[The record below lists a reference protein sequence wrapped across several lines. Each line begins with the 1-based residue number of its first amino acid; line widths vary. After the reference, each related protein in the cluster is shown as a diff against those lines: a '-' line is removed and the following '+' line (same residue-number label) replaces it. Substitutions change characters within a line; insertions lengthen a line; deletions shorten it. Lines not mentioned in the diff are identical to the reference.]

1 MLERLK
7 WPGLALVMG
16 GLAAL
21 LSRWQQSSAFEE
33 TQGLARPGAPASLAL
48 VACLILAAALFF
60 LLARN
65 ASCRISKKSRMSRW
79 DYAFAA
85 EGDSIY
91 LTLMVLAG
99 LLTVLAVPFLFREA
113 AQLIA
118 LRRATGGGENG
129 MLQLVL
135 ALAALAAALA
145 MVVSARNACRMK
157 GLGKED
163 GVLLLPVV
171 MGCVWLLEAY
181 RANAPDPTIWHY
193 APLLLAIAMGM
204 LFFMDCAGLSF
215 EAGHARRMLWLAAM
229 TVVTSAGALMSM
241 PGKAMAA
248 LLGGQLLAALAA
260 LWVVPLN
267 LAHPPAEDRFGLRAR
282 LRQGL
287 PLNEDDEHEVEES
300 DSDTQ
305 EIQEEDTHV

>member
-7 WPGLALVMG
+7 WPGLAVVLG
-16 GLAAL
+16 GLGAL
-21 LSRWQQSSAFEE
+21 VRRWQMSSAFEE
-33 TQGLARPGAPASLAL
+33 TLGLSQPGAPASLAL
-48 VACLILAAALFF
+48 IACFILVAAVFL

-65 ASCRISKKSRMSRW
+65 TSCRMKKERRMSRW
-79 DYAFAA
+79 DYVFAA
-85 EGDSIY
+85 EGDGVY

-118 LRRATGGGENG
+118 LRRATGEGDNG

-135 ALAALAAALA
+135 ALAAIPAALSL
-145 MVVSARNACRMK
+145 VISARNACRMK
-157 GLGKED
+157 GRGKENC
-163 GVLLLPVV
+163 VLLLPVV
-171 MGCVWLLEAY
+171 LGCIWLLEAY
-181 RANAPDPTIWHY
+181 RANAADPTIWHY

-204 LFFMDCAGLSF
+204 LFFLDCAGLSF
-215 EAGHARRMLWLAAM
+215 ELGHARRMLWLAAM
-229 TVVTSAGALMSM
+229 TVVSSAAALASM
-241 PGKAMAA
+241 PGKAMMA
-248 LLGGQLLAALAA
+248 LLAGQLLAALAA
-260 LWVVPLN
+260 LWVAPAN

-287 PLNEDDEHEVEES
+287 PLNEEDENEVEET

>member
-7 WPGLALVMG
+7 WPGLALVLG
-16 GLAAL
+16 GVAAM
-21 LSRWQQSSAFEE
+21 LSRWQQNSAFEE
-33 TQGLARPGAPASLAL
+33 TQGRAQPGAPASLAL
-48 VACLILAAALFF
+48 VACLILSGALFL

-65 ASCRISKKSRMSRW
+65 TSCRIRKESRMSRW

-85 EGDSIY
+85 GGNNVY

-118 LRRATGGGENG
+118 MRRATGEGENG
-129 MLQLVL
+129 LFQLVL
-135 ALAALAAALA
+135 ALAAIAGALSLIL
-145 MVVSARNACRMK
+145 SARNACRMK
-157 GLGKED
+157 GLGKENS
-163 GVLLLPVV
+163 VLLLPVG

-181 RANAPDPTIWHY
+181 RANAPDPTVWHY
-193 APLLLAIAMGM
+193 APLLLAIAVGM
-204 LFFMDCAGLSF
+204 LFFLDCAGLSF
-215 EAGHARRMLWLAAM
+215 ELGHARRMLWLAAM
-229 TVVTSAGALMSM
+229 TVVSSAVALAAM
-241 PGKAMAA
+241 PGKAMMA
-248 LLGGQLLAALAA
+248 LLAGQLLAALAA
-260 LWVVPLN
+260 LWVVPGN

-287 PLNEDDEHEVEES
+287 PINEEDEHEVEEP